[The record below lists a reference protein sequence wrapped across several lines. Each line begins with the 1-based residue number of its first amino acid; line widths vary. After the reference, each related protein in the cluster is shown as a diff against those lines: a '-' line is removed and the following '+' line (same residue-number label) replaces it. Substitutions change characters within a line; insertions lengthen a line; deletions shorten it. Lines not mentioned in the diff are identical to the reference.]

1 LKLKNIVLALLSFT
15 LLIACGQ
22 NNNEENAN
30 SDSGNK
36 VVVQEVIQGS
46 GYTYI
51 NGISGG
57 KEIWMATTKRPVEE
71 GAVIYYGVAMEMQN
85 FTSKDLDRTFES
97 ILFVQEISD
106 KPILEGDKSEAIGN
120 GRVKTDEQKDIS
132 IEKVKD
138 GITLKELFE
147 NKEKYSGKIVKV
159 KGQSVK
165 VNNGIMSKNWVHI
178 QDGTKS
184 TENYDLMVTTN
195 ESINLNDV
203 VVFEGIIIL
212 DKDFGYGYKY
222 DLIMEDAK
230 VVK

>member
-1 LKLKNIVLALLSFT
+1 
-15 LLIACGQ
+15 
-22 NNNEENAN
+22 
-30 SDSGNK
+30 
-36 VVVQEVIQGS
+36 
-46 GYTYI
+46 
-51 NGISGG
+51 
-57 KEIWMATTKRPVEE
+57 
-71 GAVIYYGVAMEMQN
+71 
-85 FTSKDLDRTFES
+85 
-97 ILFVQEISD
+97 
-106 KPILEGDKSEAIGN
+106 
-120 GRVKTDEQKDIS
+120 
-132 IEKVKD
+132 EKVKD